1 MKRLKLKMRGI
12 KFWYNIDFVN
22 YSFGNYIYDYL
33 FENGIYVCIIIELL
47 FNKLICDFF
56 FWVLFLVVFSVWGL
70 LFFLRCILKFEI

>member
-1 MKRLKLKMRGI
+1 MKRLKLEMRVI

-56 FWVLFLVVFSVWGL
+56 FLGFVFSCV
-70 LFFLRCILKFEI
+70 